1 MTTGSA
7 LPEVV
12 DFWRNHAYDGWLAKQ
27 GVPVHTGYYVEDA
40 RTLERGWWSLR
51 GCPAAVIS
59 LEGHRGI
66 EHVHVQEI
74 PPGATLPP
82 FRMALEE
89 VIYVFEG
96 NGIANVWAEGQQK
109 VTFEWQKHSLFRIP
123 VNYNYELSNARGDR
137 SAITL
142 HVNLLP
148 MAMGTNPSEDYFF
161 NNPYVDLS
169 QLYGNEAK
177 FYSAAARPVQ
187 LSGQASFS
195 SGARSMGYEPA
206 AGAGALAED
215 GRSTGRSR
223 MRWYGNF
230 FPDLSV
236 WDKLEAGGSAGRL
249 SYRGGIFF
257 PGSAFS
263 TSLMVLPSRRYR
275 AAHRHAA
282 GVTIVGIQEAEG
294 FVLMW
299 PEGGDY
305 LVAPWKEGA
314 VFVPPYHWYHMHFNS
329 GAVENRQLRIRA
341 PRPGANPSADPQRMI
356 PFAEQ
361 DPWIR
366 QKFEEE
372 LAKRGLTSLMPE
384 EAYTDPDF
392 EWDEEWLKED

>member
-1 MTTGSA
+1 MVTESA
-7 LPEVV
+7 LPEVI

-27 GVPVHTGYYVEDA
+27 DAPVHRAYYVEDA
-40 RTLERGWWSLR
+40 RALERGWWSLR
-51 GCPAAVIS
+51 GCPAAIIS
-59 LEGHRGI
+59 LEGNRGI
-66 EHVHVQEI
+66 EHLHVLEI
-74 PPGATLPP
+74 PPGETIPP

-89 VIYVFEG
+89 IIYVFEG
-96 NGIANVWAEGQQK
+96 NGIASVWAEGQPK
-109 VTFEWQKHSLFRIP
+109 VTFEWQKHSFFRIP
-123 VNYNYELSNARGDR
+123 TNYYYELSNARGDQP
-137 SAITL
+137 AITF

-177 FYSAAARPVQ
+177 FYSAAARPVR
-187 LSGQASFS
+187 LSGQTSFS
-195 SGARSMGYEPA
+195 SGARAMQHAPNPGAVTEATEA
-206 AGAGALAED
+206 A
-215 GRSTGRSR
+215 SSPTGP

-236 WDKLEAGGSAGRL
+236 WDKLEVYGGAGRL
-249 SYRGGIFF
+249 TYGGGIFF

-263 TSLMVLPSRRYR
+263 TGLMVLPSRRYR
-275 AAHRHAA
+275 AGHRHAA

-299 PEGGDY
+299 PENGDY

-314 VFVPPYHWYHMHFNS
+314 VFVPPYHWYHMHFNT

-341 PRPGANPSADPQRMI
+341 PRPGANPTADLERVI
-356 PFAEQ
+356 PFTKQ

-372 LAKRGLTSLMPE
+372 LAKNGLTSLMPE
-384 EAYTDPDF
+384 EGYTDPNF
-392 EWDEEWLKED
+392 EWDAEWLKDD